1 MEQLQLPDGG
11 HLAYDDYDFT
21 PPWQHA
27 EPVVLVHG
35 FTKNRKYWF
44 EWIPHIGQHFRVICP
59 DWRGHGDSS
68 PFPADFLMGLR
79 PFSDDLAA
87 LVDGLGLE
95 SAHFVMAE
103 FSSAIALDFAVAY
116 PDRIRSLVLPGFTY
130 TAKGVPW
137 QAWEAI
143 ARERGTEGWAR
154 ETNNVRLLPNTDP
167 AKKDWYIRQ
176 QARFPTDVFLKF
188 LAFGKQPL
196 NLAPNLSKIDAP
208 TLIIAGANA
217 IQESPENVRIAAQ
230 IIPNCTLRM
239 LEGMPFNV
247 MSACADVTI
256 AETLDFLKA
265 NSGKRPAGADDSRK
279 AR

>member
-1 MEQLQLPDGG
+1 MPDMEKLQLPDGG
-11 HLAYDDYDFT
+11 YLAYDDYDFT
-21 PPWQHA
+21 PPWRQS

-35 FTKNRKYWF
+35 FSKHRRYWF
-44 EWIPHIGQHFRVICP
+44 EFIPHIAQHFRVICP

-68 PFPADFLMGLR
+68 PFPADFRMGLR

-130 TAKGVPW
+130 NTDTVPW
-137 QAWEAI
+137 QAWEALV
-143 ARERGTEGWAR
+143 REGGTPKWAR

-167 AKKDWYIRQ
+167 AKKEWYIREQ
-176 QARFPTDVFLKF
+176 GRFPTDAFLKF
-188 LAFGKQPL
+188 IAFGKQPL
-196 NLAPNLSKIDAP
+196 NLAPNLPKIKAP
-208 TLIIAGANA
+208 TLIIAGAKA
-217 IQESPENVRIAAQ
+217 IQESPENVRLAART
-230 IIPNCTLRM
+230 IPNCSLRM

-247 MSACADVTI
+247 ISACPEVTI
-256 AETLDFLKA
+256 AETLAFLKA
-265 NSGKRPAGADDSRK
+265 NSAKISSRT
-279 AR
+279 